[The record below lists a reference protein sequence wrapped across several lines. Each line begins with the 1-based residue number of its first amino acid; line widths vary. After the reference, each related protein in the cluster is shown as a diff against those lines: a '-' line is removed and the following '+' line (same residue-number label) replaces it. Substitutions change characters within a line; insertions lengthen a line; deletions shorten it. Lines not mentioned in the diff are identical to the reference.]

1 MSTPQMSNPITLEI
15 LSAKNIFSGCIIS
28 VTSTE
33 VPPVLKLAVD
43 FKNTTSSDFGIV
55 EYNLVFRVNPLCHG
69 QHQFVLTHF
78 RVHNLF

>member
-1 MSTPQMSNPITLEI
+1 MSTPQMSNQLLLKFFQLKIYFQDA
-15 LSAKNIFSGCIIS
+15 SS

-55 EYNLVFRVNPLCHG
+55 DKV
-69 QHQFVLTHF
+69 
-78 RVHNLF
+78 